1 MSYETLNKITE
12 KYVLLVDSYISDI
25 LKGEPEL
32 LYKAAMHLIKA
43 GGKRLRPMI
52 TLASSKALGG
62 ATSEAKA
69 VYYASAIE
77 ILHNFSLVH
86 DDIMDN
92 DDFRRGIPTV
102 HKVYG
107 INWALLA
114 GDLMFS
120 YAFLTP
126 YLAIKSG
133 ADEKEV
139 SKAIEVIAEGSKKI
153 AEGQGYDI
161 LFEKTWDVDE
171 KDYLKMIYLKTG
183 ALIEAS
189 SKLGGIASNSD
200 NEVIELLGEY
210 GRFTGLAFQIR
221 DDILGVFGDP
231 EKTGKPVYNDLRRG
245 KKTIL
250 VLYATSR
257 KKEWKEFFT
266 KLFNGN
272 QSDEEIRQAADI
284 IKESGSLR
292 YAEELAKSYYNNALE
307 KLDSIE
313 KLGIIK
319 DEESFKALKELAEFS
334 INRDK

>member
-1 MSYETLNKITE
+1 MVYETLNKVGE
-12 KYVLLVDSYISDI
+12 KYALLIDSYISDI
-25 LKGEPEL
+25 LRGEPED

-52 TLASSKALGG
+52 TLASSRALGG
-62 ATSEAKA
+62 ASSEAKA
-69 VYYASAIE
+69 VYYAAAVE

-107 INWALLA
+107 VNLAILA

-126 YLAIKSG
+126 YLAIKAG
-133 ADEKEV
+133 ADNNEIA
-139 SKAIEVIAEGSKKI
+139 KAVEVIGEGSRKI
-153 AEGQGYDI
+153 AQGQGYDI
-161 LFEKTWDVDE
+161 MFEKTWDVDE

-200 NEVIELLGEY
+200 DEIVELLGEF
-210 GRFTGLAFQIR
+210 GRFVGLAFQIR

-231 EKTGKPVYNDLRRG
+231 AKTGKPIFNDLKRG

-250 VLYATSR
+250 VLYASKR
-257 KKEWKEFFT
+257 KEEWKKFFI
-266 KLFNGN
+266 KLFSGN
-272 QSDEEIRQAADI
+272 QSDENIKEAADI
-284 IKESGSLR
+284 IKESGSLN
-292 YAEELAKSYYNNALE
+292 YAEELAKNYYNNAID

-313 KLGIIK
+313 KNGIVK
-319 DEESFKALKELAEFS
+319 DEESFKSLRELAEFS